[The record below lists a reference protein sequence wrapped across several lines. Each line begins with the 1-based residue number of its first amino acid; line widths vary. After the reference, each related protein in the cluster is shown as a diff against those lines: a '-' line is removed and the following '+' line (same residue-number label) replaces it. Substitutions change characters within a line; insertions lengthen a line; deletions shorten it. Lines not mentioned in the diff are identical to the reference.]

1 MNKILKRLLTGV
13 LTLATVFTALPTTA
27 VHAAETQYWTESS
40 ERVGIV
46 EKVMNDGSIGSTFN
60 EGHMTVEGEDAYCV
74 DINTN
79 FKNGYKTR
87 SDAST
92 CLSDDQIADIALSL
106 EYVKQYTASHSG
118 ISSQHA
124 YLLRQLVVW
133 QRLSAHLGWSCDNVR
148 ASYDEISKAVQDEVF
163 AGAKAFVAAN
173 KGRYDC
179 YGYIYTGEGQDL
191 GQFFAEL
198 AVGNGKIQKSSSNTT
213 VTNGNDC
220 YSLSG
225 ATYGVYS
232 DKGCTKSV
240 AILTTNAN
248 GNTDTVELR
257 AATYYVKETKAPKGF
272 QLDKNVYT
280 MTVKVNETTTLK
292 VSDKPKVTDTL
303 VELFKIDMEISK
315 ATPQGNASL
324 EGAEFVW
331 KYYDGYYTKDNLP
344 SEPTRTWTTK
354 TIAEK
359 DSNNEVHYIT
369 RLADS
374 YKVLGDSFYTQNGTI
389 CLPLGTIT
397 VEEKTAPNGYLLEG
411 AYMQAAGSSEQIKGV
426 YVAQITEDGELA
438 ALSGSNQYSVLDKVI
453 RGGVKIQK
461 RDLETKDTKAQGG
474 ATLKDTAF
482 EIISLNDNAVLV
494 DGKLYNKNEVVK
506 TIHTGV
512 DGIATTAADTL
523 PYGKYRIEE
532 SNAPEGYLTDGAK
545 PIEFE
550 ITEDGKIVDLTDEAH
565 SIYNQIKR
573 GDIEGVKIGA
583 GTHKRLANVPFRI
596 TGKTTGESHIIVT
609 DANGQ
614 FSTSSDW
621 VSHKQN
627 TNAGKTSED
636 GIWFGTSTPDDSK
649 GALLYDTYTIEELR
663 CDSNKGMTLIPAFDV
678 VVLRNKVV
686 VDLGTLTDE
695 YEPEIT
701 IHTTATDKVT
711 GEKSIVAG
719 KNVIIVDT
727 VTLDGLTKG
736 TKYQLKG
743 WQMVKSENTQ
753 LLIDGQPVESNYTFT
768 AKKSEMEVEVS
779 YTFNASALGGKDLVT
794 FEELYDLSNPDEPI
808 KVAEHKDIEDEG
820 QTVTIEER
828 VIEIH
833 TNAVDKA
840 TGEKMIVAGKEVT
853 VIDTVTLDGLEKGT
867 TYQLKGWQM
876 VKSENAQLL
885 IGGEP
890 VESDYTF
897 TAKDSSMEV
906 QIAFT
911 FNASELA
918 GKDLVTFEELY
929 DLSNPDEPTKVAEHK
944 DIEDEGQTVTITERI
959 ITMHTIATDKATGEK
974 TIEVDD
980 KVTIVDTVTLDGLEK
995 GVKYTLKGWEMVKS
1009 ENAELLVKGKR
1020 VENDLT
1026 FTAEDSKMEVQIE
1039 FIFNASELGGKELV
1053 TFEELYD
1060 VTNPDNP
1067 IKVAEHKDIKDEGQT
1082 VTIKEKPESPTT
1094 PEKPSTPTKTSDSPK
1109 TGDNTPFVAL
1119 FAMMGISAAGLIFA
1133 GYKRFR
1139 RVKKSD

>member
-1 MNKILKRLLTGV
+1 
-13 LTLATVFTALPTTA
+13 
-27 VHAAETQYWTESS
+27 
-40 ERVGIV
+40 
-46 EKVMNDGSIGSTFN
+46 
-60 EGHMTVEGEDAYCV
+60 
-74 DINTN
+74 
-79 FKNGYKTR
+79 
-87 SDAST
+87 
-92 CLSDDQIADIALSL
+92 
-106 EYVKQYTASHSG
+106 
-118 ISSQHA
+118 
-124 YLLRQLVVW
+124 
-133 QRLSAHLGWSCDNVR
+133 
-148 ASYDEISKAVQDEVF
+148 
-163 AGAKAFVAAN
+163 
-173 KGRYDC
+173 
-179 YGYIYTGEGQDL
+179 
-191 GQFFAEL
+191 
-198 AVGNGKIQKSSSNTT
+198 
-213 VTNGNDC
+213 
-220 YSLSG
+220 
-225 ATYGVYS
+225 
-232 DKGCTKSV
+232 
-240 AILTTNAN
+240 
-248 GNTDTVELR
+248 
-257 AATYYVKETKAPKGF
+257 
-272 QLDKNVYT
+272 
-280 MTVKVNETTTLK
+280 
-292 VSDKPKVTDTL
+292 
-303 VELFKIDMEISK
+303 
-315 ATPQGNASL
+315 
-324 EGAEFVW
+324 
-331 KYYDGYYTKDNLP
+331 
-344 SEPTRTWTTK
+344 
-354 TIAEK
+354 
-359 DSNNEVHYIT
+359 
-369 RLADS
+369 
-374 YKVLGDSFYTQNGTI
+374 
-389 CLPLGTIT
+389 
-397 VEEKTAPNGYLLEG
+397 
-411 AYMQAAGSSEQIKGV
+411 MQAAGSSEQIKGV

-438 ALSGSNQYSVLDKVI
+438 ALSGSNQYSVSDKVI

-929 DLSNPDEPTKVAEHK
+929 DLSNPDEPTKVAKHK

-959 ITMHTIATDKATGEK
+959 ITMHTTATDKATGEK
-974 TIEVDD
+974 TIEADD

-1009 ENAELLVKGKR
+1009 ENAELLVNGKR

>member
-1 MNKILKRLLTGV
+1 
-13 LTLATVFTALPTTA
+13 
-27 VHAAETQYWTESS
+27 
-40 ERVGIV
+40 
-46 EKVMNDGSIGSTFN
+46 
-60 EGHMTVEGEDAYCV
+60 
-74 DINTN
+74 
-79 FKNGYKTR
+79 
-87 SDAST
+87 
-92 CLSDDQIADIALSL
+92 
-106 EYVKQYTASHSG
+106 
-118 ISSQHA
+118 
-124 YLLRQLVVW
+124 
-133 QRLSAHLGWSCDNVR
+133 
-148 ASYDEISKAVQDEVF
+148 
-163 AGAKAFVAAN
+163 
-173 KGRYDC
+173 
-179 YGYIYTGEGQDL
+179 
-191 GQFFAEL
+191 
-198 AVGNGKIQKSSSNTT
+198 
-213 VTNGNDC
+213 
-220 YSLSG
+220 
-225 ATYGVYS
+225 
-232 DKGCTKSV
+232 
-240 AILTTNAN
+240 
-248 GNTDTVELR
+248 
-257 AATYYVKETKAPKGF
+257 
-272 QLDKNVYT
+272 
-280 MTVKVNETTTLK
+280 
-292 VSDKPKVTDTL
+292 
-303 VELFKIDMEISK
+303 
-315 ATPQGNASL
+315 
-324 EGAEFVW
+324 
-331 KYYDGYYTKDNLP
+331 
-344 SEPTRTWTTK
+344 
-354 TIAEK
+354 
-359 DSNNEVHYIT
+359 
-369 RLADS
+369 
-374 YKVLGDSFYTQNGTI
+374 
-389 CLPLGTIT
+389 
-397 VEEKTAPNGYLLEG
+397 
-411 AYMQAAGSSEQIKGV
+411 
-426 YVAQITEDGELA
+426 
-438 ALSGSNQYSVLDKVI
+438 
-453 RGGVKIQK
+453 
-461 RDLETKDTKAQGG
+461 
-474 ATLKDTAF
+474 
-482 EIISLNDNAVLV
+482 
-494 DGKLYNKNEVVK
+494 
-506 TIHTGV
+506 
-512 DGIATTAADTL
+512 
-523 PYGKYRIEE
+523 
-532 SNAPEGYLTDGAK
+532 
-545 PIEFE
+545 
-550 ITEDGKIVDLTDEAH
+550 VDLTDEAN

-573 GDIEGVKIGA
+573 GDLEGVKIGA

-596 TGKTTGESHIIVT
+596 TSKTTGESHIIVT

-663 CDSNKGMTLIPAFDV
+663 CDSNKGMMLIPAFDV
-678 VVLRNKVV
+678 VISRNKVV

-711 GEKSIVAG
+711 GEKSIIAG
-719 KNVIIVDT
+719 KSVTIVDT
-727 VTLDGLTKG
+727 VTLAGLTKG

-743 WQMVKSENTQ
+743 WQMVKSENAQ
-753 LLIDGQPVESNYTFT
+753 LLIDGQPVESDYTFT

-833 TNAVDKA
+833 TNAANKA

-885 IGGEP
+885 IDGEP

-906 QIAFT
+906 EIAFT
-911 FNASELA
+911 FNASGLA

-959 ITMHTIATDKATGEK
+959 ITMHTTATDKATGEK
-974 TIEVDD
+974 TIEADD

-1009 ENAELLVKGKR
+1009 ENTELLVNGKR

-1039 FIFNASELGGKELV
+1039 FTFNASELGGKELV

-1060 VTNPDNP
+1060 VTNPDEP

-1082 VTIKEKPESPTT
+1082 VTVKEKPESPTT
-1094 PEKPSTPTKTSDSPK
+1094 PEEPSTPTKTSDSPK

-1119 FAMMGISAAGLIFA
+1119 FVMMGISAASLIFA

-1139 RVKKSD
+1139 KVKKSN

>member
-1 MNKILKRLLTGV
+1 MNKILKRLFTGV

-27 VHAAETQYWTESS
+27 VHAAETQYWTASE

-60 EGHMTVEGEDAYCV
+60 EGHMTVEGEDAYCI
-74 DINTN
+74 DINTG

-87 SDAST
+87 ADAST
-92 CLSDDQIADIALSL
+92 RMTVDQIADVALSL
-106 EYVKQYTASHSG
+106 EYVKQYTKSHTG
-118 ISSQHA
+118 LNSQHA

-133 QRLSAHLGWSCDNVR
+133 QRLSVHLGWSCDNVR
-148 ASYDEISKAVQDEVF
+148 ASYDEISKSVQDEVF

-191 GQFFAEL
+191 GQFYAKL

-213 VTNGNDC
+213 VTNGNNC

-240 AILTTNAN
+240 VTLTTNAS

-280 MTVKVNETTTLK
+280 MTVKAGETSTLK
-292 VSDKPKVTDTL
+292 VSDTPKVTDTL
-303 VELFKIDMEISK
+303 VELFKIDMETSK

-359 DSNNEVHYIT
+359 DSKNEVHYIT

-374 YKVLGDSFYTQNGTI
+374 YKVSGDSFYTQNGTI

-397 VEEKTAPNGYLLEG
+397 VEEKAAPNGYLLEG

-438 ALSGSNQYSVLDKVI
+438 ALSGSNQYSVSDKVI

-494 DGKLYNKNEVVK
+494 DGKLYSKNEVVK

-512 DGIATTAADTL
+512 DGIAATATDTL

-550 ITEDGKIVDLTDEAH
+550 ITEDGKIVDLTDETH

-573 GDIEGVKIGA
+573 GDLEGVKIGD

-663 CDSNKGMTLIPAFDV
+663 CVSNKGMTLIPAFDV
-678 VVLRNKVV
+678 VVSRNNVV
-686 VDLGTLTDE
+686 IDLGTLTDD
-695 YEPEIT
+695 YEPEIS

-719 KNVIIVDT
+719 KSVTIVDT

-743 WQMVKSENTQ
+743 WQMVKSEN
-753 LLIDGQPVESNYTFT
+753 
-768 AKKSEMEVEVS
+768 
-779 YTFNASALGGKDLVT
+779 
-794 FEELYDLSNPDEPI
+794 
-808 KVAEHKDIEDEG
+808 
-820 QTVTIEER
+820 
-828 VIEIH
+828 
-833 TNAVDKA
+833 
-840 TGEKMIVAGKEVT
+840 
-853 VIDTVTLDGLEKGT
+853 
-867 TYQLKGWQM
+867 
-876 VKSENAQLL
+876 
-885 IGGEP
+885 
-890 VESDYTF
+890 
-897 TAKDSSMEV
+897 
-906 QIAFT
+906 
-911 FNASELA
+911 
-918 GKDLVTFEELY
+918 
-929 DLSNPDEPTKVAEHK
+929 
-944 DIEDEGQTVTITERI
+944 
-959 ITMHTIATDKATGEK
+959 
-974 TIEVDD
+974 
-980 KVTIVDTVTLDGLEK
+980 
-995 GVKYTLKGWEMVKS
+995 
-1009 ENAELLVKGKR
+1009 AELIVGGKR

-1039 FIFNASELGGKELV
+1039 FTFNASELGGKELV

-1082 VTIKEKPESPTT
+1082 VTVKEKPESPTT
-1094 PEKPSTPTKTSDSPK
+1094 PEEPSTPTKTSDSPK

-1119 FAMMGISAAGLIFA
+1119 FVMMGISAAGLIFA
-1133 GYKRFR
+1133 GYKRFGR
-1139 RVKKSD
+1139 KGNR